1 MSVKIGIPP
10 FLFQLVNNSKEV
22 VVEGNTVE
30 ESLQSLIRLYPEA
43 KKVILNDNGKLLKH
57 IDVFVNGV
65 SIYPEEL
72 TKKVKDGDELY
83 IVNIIVG
90 G

>member
-10 FLFQLVNNSKEV
+10 FLLQIANNNREV
-22 VVEGNTVE
+22 MVEGKTVGE
-30 ESLQSLIRLYPEA
+30 CLQALIARFPEA
-43 KKVILNDNGKLLKH
+43 EKVIMDTNGKLLKH
-57 IDVFVNGV
+57 IDVFINGV

-72 TKKVKDGDELY
+72 TKIVEDGDELY